1 MKKEHQVEIKNLIE
15 EIIKMKCVIERANK
29 YNIIIDLNEN
39 DTIDEEKIDANKY
52 INKISLK
59 NNSYNINKKYE
70 KSPNNYSNKSK
81 KTKKEYENREIKSN
95 KIKIDNIIK
104 NNHIKKI
111 SKFIKR
117 NKNMKNVLKI
127 WEIY

>member
-1 MKKEHQVEIKNLIE
+1 MTQKFKAISPEYSQELKKMVDLLLEKDEKKRPKMKDIL
-15 EIIKMKCVIERANK
+15 KMKCVIERANK

-52 INKISLK
+52 INKFSLK

-95 KIKIDNIIK
+95 KIKRC
-104 NNHIKKI
+104 
-111 SKFIKR
+111 SKGK
-117 NKNMKNVLKI
+117 
-127 WEIY
+127 